1 MEARHIGGSPM
12 KQEKQTLSW
21 HPVADLF
28 PMMSASEFARL
39 KSDIETNGQRED
51 IVVWRG
57 LLIDGRNRLRAC
69 EELDIE
75 PQIAE
80 LMDETD
86 PVQYAL
92 SHNLHRRHLTTAQRA
107 IVAAK
112 LATMQHGGDR
122 SKSSNDDLN
131 RSDVAS
137 LLNVSTASVDRAK
150 HVLANGSTALAT
162 AVESGEVPVSLA
174 ERLLKTGCNV
184 KDQTKLVTEG
194 RKAIQNFITAKNP
207 PKKREQEKPVESE
220 VNAEITDDAVTENK
234 QAIKVLLSA
243 KNKLVVIDSAL
254 KKMSQEELTSLMLRC
269 EELLDKATP

>member
-1 MEARHIGGSPM
+1 
-12 KQEKQTLSW
+12 
-21 HPVADLF
+21 
-28 PMMSASEFARL
+28 MMSASEYARL
-39 KSDIETNGQRED
+39 KSDIEANGQRED

-69 EELDIE
+69 EELGIE

-80 LMDETD
+80 LMEETD

-112 LATMQHGGDR
+112 LATLRNGSNQH
-122 SKSSNDDLN
+122 SKEGASNDVP
-131 RSDVAS
+131 SQEQAAA
-137 LLNVSTASVDRAK
+137 LLNVSTASLQRAK
-150 HVLANGSTALAT
+150 HVLSNGSTALAK
-162 AVESGEVPVSLA
+162 AVESGEVPVFLA
-174 ERLLKTGCNV
+174 ERLLKTGCNA
-184 KDQTKLVTEG
+184 KDQAKLVTEG
-194 RKAIQNFITAKNP
+194 RKAIQDFITAKNP

-220 VNAEITDDAVTENK
+220 VNAEITDEAMTENK

-269 EELLDKATP
+269 EELLEKAK

>member
-1 MEARHIGGSPM
+1 MT
-12 KQEKQTLSW
+12 KLEK

-39 KSDIETNGQRED
+39 KSDIEANGQRED

-57 LLIDGRNRLRAC
+57 LLIDGRNRLKAC

-112 LATMQHGGDR
+112 LSTINRGDVGKGR
-122 SKSSNDDLN
+122 DVDPSNDG
-131 RSDVAS
+131 SKQKEAAA
-137 LLNVSTASVDRAK
+137 LLNVSTASLQRAK

-162 AVESGEVPVSLA
+162 AVEAGDVPVSLA
-174 ERLLKTGCNV
+174 ERMLKTGCNV

-194 RKAIQNFITAKNP
+194 RKAIQDFITARNP

-269 EELLDKATP
+269 EELLEKAK

>member
-1 MEARHIGGSPM
+1 
-12 KQEKQTLSW
+12 
-21 HPVADLF
+21 
-28 PMMSASEFARL
+28 MMSASEFARL
-39 KSDIETNGQRED
+39 KSDIEANGQRED

-75 PQIAE
+75 PQVAE

-107 IVAAK
+107 VVAAK
-112 LATMQHGGDR
+112 LATLQHGQKTTDADR
-122 SKSSNDDLN
+122 SNELSQDK
-131 RSDVAS
+131 AAE
-137 LLNVSTASVDRAK
+137 LLSVSTASVKRAK
-150 HVLANGSTALAT
+150 HVLTNGSAALAT
-162 AVESGEVPVSLA
+162 AVEAGEVPVSLA
-174 ERLLKTGCNV
+174 ERLLKTGCNA
-184 KDQTKLVTEG
+184 KDQAKLVTEG
-194 RKAIQNFITAKNP
+194 RKAIQDFITAKNP
-207 PKKREQEKPVESE
+207 PKKRDQEKPVESE
-220 VNAEITDDAVTENK
+220 VNAELTDEAATENK

-269 EELLDKATP
+269 EELSEKAK

>member
-1 MEARHIGGSPM
+1 
-12 KQEKQTLSW
+12 
-21 HPVADLF
+21 
-28 PMMSASEFARL
+28 MMSASEFARL

-112 LATMQHGGDR
+112 LATLKHGDNQH
-122 SKSSNDDLN
+122 SKEDGSNDPSSNEK
-131 RSDVAS
+131 AAA
-137 LLNVSTASVDRAK
+137 LLSVSTASVKRAK
-150 HVLANGSTALAT
+150 HVLANGSTALTT

-174 ERLLKTGCNV
+174 ERLLKTGCNI
-184 KDQTKLVTEG
+184 KDQAKLVAEG
-194 RKAIQNFITAKNP
+194 RKAIQDFITAKNP

-269 EELLDKATP
+269 EELLDKAHP

>member
-1 MEARHIGGSPM
+1 MM
-12 KQEKQTLSW
+12 TKLEK

-39 KSDIETNGQRED
+39 KTDIETNGQRED

-92 SHNLHRRHLTTAQRA
+92 SHNLHRRHLKTAQRA

-112 LATMQHGGDR
+112 LATMQLGDNQHSEEGAQNCAASQDKAAELLSVSRR
-122 SKSSNDDLN
+122 SVQSA
-131 RSDVAS
+131 R
-137 LLNVSTASVDRAK
+137 
-150 HVLANGSTALAT
+150 HVLSNGSTVLAT

-184 KDQTKLVTEG
+184 KDQAKLVAEG
-194 RKAIQNFITAKNP
+194 RKAIQDFITAKNP

-269 EELLDKATP
+269 EELLDKATR

>member
-1 MEARHIGGSPM
+1 
-12 KQEKQTLSW
+12 
-21 HPVADLF
+21 
-28 PMMSASEFARL
+28 MMSASAFARL
-39 KSDIETNGQRED
+39 KSDIETNGQREN

-69 EELDIE
+69 EELSIE

-112 LATMQHGGDR
+112 LATMSEGRPSEETAQNCAVSQDKAAELLGVSRR
-122 SKSSNDDLN
+122 SVQS
-131 RSDVAS
+131 
-137 LLNVSTASVDRAK
+137 AK
-150 HVLANGSTALAT
+150 HVLGSGSSALAT
-162 AVESGEVPVSLA
+162 AVEAGDVPVSLA
-174 ERLLKTGCNV
+174 ERLLKTGCSI
-184 KDQTKLVTEG
+184 KDQTKLVAEG
-194 RKAIQNFITAKNP
+194 RKAIQDFITAKNP
-207 PKKREQEKPVESE
+207 PKKREQERPVESD
-220 VNAEITDDAVTENK
+220 VHAEITDDAVTENK

-254 KKMSQEELTSLMLRC
+254 KRMNQEELTTLMLRC
-269 EELLDKATP
+269 EELLDKATR

>member
-1 MEARHIGGSPM
+1 
-12 KQEKQTLSW
+12 
-21 HPVADLF
+21 
-28 PMMSASEFARL
+28 MMSASEYARL
-39 KSDIETNGQRED
+39 KSDIEANGQRED

-57 LLIDGRNRLRAC
+57 LLIDGRNRLKAC
-69 EELDIE
+69 EELGIE

-80 LMDETD
+80 LMEETD

-112 LATMQHGGDR
+112 LATLSRGDVGNGR
-122 SKSSNDDLN
+122 EVDASNEASTQDTA
-131 RSDVAS
+131 AS
-137 LLNVSTASVDRAK
+137 LLNVSRASLQRAK
-150 HVLANGSTALAT
+150 HVLSNGSTALAK

-174 ERLLKTGCNV
+174 ERLLKTGCNA
-184 KDQTKLVTEG
+184 KDQAKLVTEG
-194 RKAIQNFITAKNP
+194 RKAIQDFITAKNP

-220 VNAEITDDAVTENK
+220 VNVELTDDAMTENK

-254 KKMSQEELTSLMLRC
+254 KKMTQEELTSLMLRC
-269 EELLDKATP
+269 EELLEKAK

>member
-1 MEARHIGGSPM
+1 
-12 KQEKQTLSW
+12 
-21 HPVADLF
+21 
-28 PMMSASEFARL
+28 MMSASEFARL
-39 KSDIETNGQRED
+39 KSDIEANGQRED

-112 LATMQHGGDR
+112 LATMELGDNQHAKEDAQNCAP
-122 SKSSNDDLN
+122 SQDK
-131 RSDVAS
+131 AAE
-137 LLNVSTASVDRAK
+137 LLNVSRRSVQSAK

-162 AVESGEVPVSLA
+162 AVESGDVPVSLA

-194 RKAIQNFITAKNP
+194 RKAIQDFITAKNP

-269 EELLDKATP
+269 EELLEKAK

>member
-1 MEARHIGGSPM
+1 
-12 KQEKQTLSW
+12 
-21 HPVADLF
+21 
-28 PMMSASEFARL
+28 
-39 KSDIETNGQRED
+39 
-51 IVVWRG
+51 
-57 LLIDGRNRLRAC
+57 
-69 EELDIE
+69 
-75 PQIAE
+75 
-80 LMDETD
+80 
-86 PVQYAL
+86 
-92 SHNLHRRHLTTAQRA
+92 
-107 IVAAK
+107 
-112 LATMQHGGDR
+112 MQHGGDR

>member
-1 MEARHIGGSPM
+1 
-12 KQEKQTLSW
+12 
-21 HPVADLF
+21 
-28 PMMSASEFARL
+28 MMSASEFARL
-39 KSDIETNGQRED
+39 KSDIEANGQRED

-57 LLIDGRNRLRAC
+57 LLIDGRNRLKAC

-112 LATMQHGGDR
+112 LATMQAGDNQHSSEGAQNCATSQDKAAELLSVSRR
-122 SKSSNDDLN
+122 SVQS
-131 RSDVAS
+131 
-137 LLNVSTASVDRAK
+137 AK
-150 HVLANGSTALAT
+150 HVLSNGSTALAT
-162 AVESGEVPVSLA
+162 AVEAGDVPVSLA

-194 RKAIQNFITAKNP
+194 RKAIQDFITAKNP

-269 EELLDKATP
+269 EELLEKAK

>member
-1 MEARHIGGSPM
+1 
-12 KQEKQTLSW
+12 
-21 HPVADLF
+21 
-28 PMMSASEFARL
+28 MMSASEFARL
-39 KSDIETNGQRED
+39 KTDIEVNGQRED

-69 EELDIE
+69 EELGIE

-112 LATMQHGGDR
+112 LATMSEGRPSEETAQNCAVSQDKAAELLGVSRR
-122 SKSSNDDLN
+122 SVQS
-131 RSDVAS
+131 
-137 LLNVSTASVDRAK
+137 AK
-150 HVLANGSTALAT
+150 HVLGNGSSALAT
-162 AVESGEVPVSLA
+162 AVEAGDVPVSLA

-194 RKAIQNFITAKNP
+194 RKAIQDFITAKNP
-207 PKKREQEKPVESE
+207 PKKREQEPAVESE

-269 EELLDKATP
+269 EELLEKAK

>member
-1 MEARHIGGSPM
+1 MM
-12 KQEKQTLSW
+12 TKLEK

-69 EELDIE
+69 EELSIE

-80 LMDETD
+80 LMEETD

-112 LATMQHGGDR
+112 LATISRGDVGSGR
-122 SKSSNDDLN
+122 DLDPSNDGSKQQD
-131 RSDVAS
+131 AAA
-137 LLNVSTASVDRAK
+137 LLNVSTASLQRAK
-150 HVLANGSTALAT
+150 NVLVNGSAALT
-162 AVESGEVPVSLA
+162 NAVESGDVPVSLA
-174 ERLLKTGCNV
+174 DRLLKTGCNA
-184 KDQTKLVTEG
+184 KDQAKLVSEG
-194 RKAIQNFITAKNP
+194 RKAILEFITAKNP
-207 PKKREQEKPVESE
+207 PKPRAQAAAVESE
-220 VNAEITDDAVTENK
+220 VNAELTDEATTENR
-234 QAIKVLLSA
+234 QAIKSLLSA

-269 EELLDKATP
+269 EELLDKAAQ

>member
-1 MEARHIGGSPM
+1 
-12 KQEKQTLSW
+12 
-21 HPVADLF
+21 
-28 PMMSASEFARL
+28 MMSASEFARL
-39 KSDIETNGQRED
+39 KSDIEANGQRED

-69 EELDIE
+69 EELGIE

-112 LATMQHGGDR
+112 LATMERGDNQHTKEDTPNGGTSEDQSAALLSVSVR
-122 SKSSNDDLN
+122 SLQ
-131 RSDVAS
+131 
-137 LLNVSTASVDRAK
+137 RAK
-150 HVLANGSTALAT
+150 HVLSNGSAALAT
-162 AVESGEVPVSLA
+162 AVESGDVPVSLA

-184 KDQTKLVTEG
+184 KDQTKLVAEG
-194 RKAIQNFITAKNP
+194 RKAIQDFITARNP

-220 VNAEITDDAVTENK
+220 VNAELTDEAATENK

-254 KKMSQEELTSLMLRC
+254 KKMTQEELTSLMLRC
-269 EELLDKATP
+269 EELLEKAK

>member
-1 MEARHIGGSPM
+1 MT
-12 KQEKQTLSW
+12 KLEK

-39 KSDIETNGQRED
+39 KTDIETNGQRED

-69 EELDIE
+69 EELGIE

-150 HVLANGSTALAT
+150 HVLANGSTALTT
-162 AVESGEVPVSLA
+162 AVEAGDVPVSLA

-194 RKAIQNFITAKNP
+194 RKAIQDFITAKNP
-207 PKKREQEKPVESE
+207 PKKREQEPAVESE

-269 EELLDKATP
+269 EELLEKAK

>member
-1 MEARHIGGSPM
+1 
-12 KQEKQTLSW
+12 
-21 HPVADLF
+21 
-28 PMMSASEFARL
+28 MMSATEFARL

-51 IVVWRG
+51 IVVWRNM
-57 LLIDGRNRLRAC
+57 LIDGRNRLKAC
-69 EELDIE
+69 EELGIE

-112 LATMQHGGDR
+112 LATLKHGEVGNGREVDT
-122 SKSSNDDLN
+122 SKEVSTQDKAAELLSV
-131 RSDVAS
+131 SVAS
-137 LLNVSTASVDRAK
+137 LQRAK
-150 HVLANGSTALAT
+150 HVLANGSEALT
-162 AVESGEVPVSLA
+162 KAVESGDVPVSLA

-184 KDQTKLVTEG
+184 KDQTKLVAEG
-194 RKAIQNFITAKNP
+194 RKAMQDFITAKNP
-207 PKKREQEKPVESE
+207 PKPRQHAPAVESE
-220 VNAEITDDAVTENK
+220 VNAEITDEATTENK
-234 QAIKVLLSA
+234 QAIKSLLSA

-269 EELLDKATP
+269 EELLEKAK

>member
-1 MEARHIGGSPM
+1 MM
-12 KQEKQTLSW
+12 TKLEK

-39 KSDIETNGQRED
+39 KSDIEANGQRED

-57 LLIDGRNRLRAC
+57 LLIDGRNRLKAC
-69 EELDIE
+69 EELSIE

-112 LATMQHGGDR
+112 LSTMEVGSNQHTEGV
-122 SKSSNDDLN
+122 SNETPSN
-131 RSDVAS
+131 KAAE
-137 LLNVSTASVDRAK
+137 LLSVSRASVMRAK

-162 AVESGEVPVSLA
+162 AVEAGEVPVSLA
-174 ERLLKTGCNV
+174 ERLLKTGCNI
-184 KDQTKLVTEG
+184 KDQAKLVTEG
-194 RKAIQNFITAKNP
+194 RKAIQDFITAKNP
-207 PKKREQEKPVESE
+207 PKPSRQEPAVESE

-234 QAIKVLLSA
+234 QAIKILLSA

-254 KKMSQEELTSLMLRC
+254 RKMTQEELTSLMLRC
-269 EELLDKATP
+269 EELLEKAAP

>member
-1 MEARHIGGSPM
+1 
-12 KQEKQTLSW
+12 
-21 HPVADLF
+21 
-28 PMMSASEFARL
+28 MMSASEYARL
-39 KSDIETNGQRED
+39 KSDIEANGQRED

-57 LLIDGRNRLRAC
+57 LLIDGRNRLKAC
-69 EELDIE
+69 EELGIE

-80 LMDETD
+80 LMEETD

-112 LATMQHGGDR
+112 LATLKHGQHG
-122 SKSSNDDLN
+122 KEVSNETSLEQATTLLSVS
-131 RSDVAS
+131 RAS
-137 LLNVSTASVDRAK
+137 AMRAK
-150 HVLANGSTALAT
+150 HVLSNGSTALAK

-174 ERLLKTGCNV
+174 ERLLKTGCNA
-184 KDQTKLVTEG
+184 KDQAKLVTEG
-194 RKAIQNFITAKNP
+194 RKAIQDFITAKNP

-220 VNAEITDDAVTENK
+220 VNAELTDEAMTENK

-269 EELLDKATP
+269 EELLEKAK

>member
-1 MEARHIGGSPM
+1 MM
-12 KQEKQTLSW
+12 TKLEK

-39 KSDIETNGQRED
+39 KSDIKTNGQRED

-112 LATMQHGGDR
+112 LATMSEGR
-122 SKSSNDDLN
+122 PSEETSSNDLVSQDKA
-131 RSDVAS
+131 AS
-137 LLNVSTASVDRAK
+137 LLNVSTASLKRAK

-162 AVESGEVPVSLA
+162 AVEAGDVPVSLA

-184 KDQTKLVTEG
+184 KDQTKLVSEG
-194 RKAIQNFITAKNP
+194 RKAIQDFITAKNP
-207 PKKREQEKPVESE
+207 PKKREQEKPVGSD

-269 EELLDKATP
+269 EELLDKAAP

>member
-1 MEARHIGGSPM
+1 
-12 KQEKQTLSW
+12 
-21 HPVADLF
+21 
-28 PMMSASEFARL
+28 MMSASEYARL
-39 KSDIETNGQRED
+39 KSDIEANGQRED

-57 LLIDGRNRLRAC
+57 LLIDGRNRLKAC
-69 EELDIE
+69 EELGIE

-80 LMDETD
+80 LMEETD

-112 LATMQHGGDR
+112 LATMGEGR
-122 SKSSNDDLN
+122 PSEETASNEAVSQDKAAD
-131 RSDVAS
+131 
-137 LLNVSTASVDRAK
+137 LLNVSRASLQRAK
-150 HVLANGSTALAT
+150 HVLSNGSTALAK

-174 ERLLKTGCNV
+174 ERLLKTGCNA
-184 KDQTKLVTEG
+184 KDQAKLVTEG
-194 RKAIQNFITAKNP
+194 RKAIQDFITAKNP

-220 VNAEITDDAVTENK
+220 VNAEITDEAMTENK

-269 EELLDKATP
+269 EELLEKAK

>member
-1 MEARHIGGSPM
+1 
-12 KQEKQTLSW
+12 
-21 HPVADLF
+21 
-28 PMMSASEFARL
+28 MMSASEFARL

-69 EELDIE
+69 EELSIE

-80 LMDETD
+80 LMEETD

-112 LATMQHGGDR
+112 LATMKHGDNQH
-122 SKSSNDDLN
+122 SSEDVQFCTS
-131 RSDVAS
+131 SDEAAV
-137 LLNVSTASVDRAK
+137 LLNVSRRSLMAAK
-150 HVLANGSTALAT
+150 HVLNNGSDALSK
-162 AVESGEVPVSLA
+162 AVESGDVPVSLA
-174 ERLLKTGCNV
+174 ERLLKTGCNA
-184 KDQTKLVTEG
+184 KDQAKLVSEG
-194 RKAIQNFITAKNP
+194 RKAILEFITAKNP
-207 PKKREQEKPVESE
+207 PKPRAQAAAVESE
-220 VNAEITDDAVTENK
+220 VNAELTDEATTENR
-234 QAIKVLLSA
+234 QAIKSLLSA

-269 EELLDKATP
+269 EELLDKAAQ